1 MLGDDSHLDPPDSIS
16 NSEVKRM
23 CADDSVGFPHVKVGY
38 RQALY
43 LKGSYLAA
51 FFLLKQYSKCHR
63 CLFFAILKVV
73 TLTTL
78 SIIHNSRNL
87 FKKVR
92 IGF

>member
-43 LKGSYLAA
+43 FEKQ
-51 FFLLKQYSKCHR
+51 LL
-63 CLFFAILKVV
+63 
-73 TLTTL
+73 
-78 SIIHNSRNL
+78 
-87 FKKVR
+87 
-92 IGF
+92 